1 MFLTIG
7 SSQFESNN
15 IIINNKTKNN
25 IMSNSDFYRILY
37 SDDIVSMNGI
47 FIHFFLKNINIDKY
61 FNKVKCC
68 FSNSL
73 ENNKTIKELLNIEKN
88 TLEKLNYTMPYYKP
102 VYRMQEQLHN
112 HFIKIY
118 NESHIKLGNHT
129 EIIFMLK
136 ISGIWSS
143 EQSKTYGIT
152 FRFYII

>member
-1 MFLTIG
+1 MKVTSTTVRISREKIEKLVG
-7 SSQFESNN
+7 MW
-15 IIINNKTKNN
+15 NKNK
-25 IMSNSDFYRILY
+25 
-37 SDDIVSMNGI
+37 
-47 FIHFFLKNINIDKY
+47 FFAKPYPD
-61 FNKVKCC
+61 
-68 FSNSL
+68 
-73 ENNKTIKELLNIEKN
+73 TKN